1 MIELSHLSHSFGRNW
16 ALKNVSFNVEKGEF
30 LFLTGPSG
38 AGKTTLMRILH
49 GSLPVQAGRARVAD
63 FDLKTLKPRHLHLL
77 RRQVSVVFQDFKIMP
92 DRTVWE
98 NVALPL
104 VVQGMPRSQI
114 AKRVRAVLRS
124 LHLDN
129 MSMCNC
135 EELSGGEQQRVAIGR
150 AIVVNPKLILADE
163 PTGNLD
169 SGLSWRLLQ
178 IFRKFH
184 TYGTTIVL
192 ATHSEELLRVQPE
205 AKVLSLES
213 GRVVGTNW
221 TAEVD

>member
-1 MIELSHLSHSFGRNW
+1 MIRISHLSYNFGNKW
-16 ALKNVSFNVEKGEF
+16 ALKNVSFNVEKGDF

-49 GSLPVQAGRARVAD
+49 GSLPVQAGRAEVAG
-63 FDLKTLKPRHLHLL
+63 FDLGGLKSARLHLL
-77 RRQVSVVFQDFKIMP
+77 RREVSVVFQDFKIMH

-104 VVQGMPRSQI
+104 VVQGMARSQI

-124 LHLDN
+124 LNLDN
-129 MSMCNC
+129 MAACYC
-135 EELSGGEQQRVAIGR
+135 RELSGGEQQRVAIGR

-184 TYGTTIVL
+184 TYGTTIIL

-205 AKVLSLES
+205 AKILSLDS
-213 GRVVGTNW
+213 GNVVGANW
-221 TAEVD
+221 SEELD

>member
-1 MIELSHLSHSFGRNW
+1 MY
-16 ALKNVSFNVEKGEF
+16 
-30 LFLTGPSG
+30 
-38 AGKTTLMRILH
+38 
-49 GSLPVQAGRARVAD
+49 
-63 FDLKTLKPRHLHLL
+63 
-77 RRQVSVVFQDFKIMP
+77 
-92 DRTVWE
+92 
-98 NVALPL
+98 
-104 VVQGMPRSQI
+104 
-114 AKRVRAVLRS
+114 
-124 LHLDN
+124 
-129 MSMCNC
+129 NC

-192 ATHSEELLRVQPE
+192 ATHSEELLRIQPQ

-213 GRVVGTNW
+213 GRIAGANWDVEVG
-221 TAEVD
+221 

>member
-1 MIELSHLSHSFGRNW
+1 MIELSHLSHSFGRKW

-63 FDLKTLKPRHLHLL
+63 FDLNTLKPGHLHLL

-104 VVQGMPRSQI
+104 VVQGMARPQI

-124 LHLDN
+124 LHLED
-129 MSMCNC
+129 MYMYNC

-150 AIVVNPKLILADE
+150 ARVVNPKLILADE

-192 ATHSEELLRVQPE
+192 ATHSEELLRIQPR

-213 GRVVGTNW
+213 GRIAGANW
-221 TAEVD
+221 DLEAG

>member
-1 MIELSHLSHSFGRNW
+1 MIRLTHLSHSFGRKW
-16 ALKNVSFNVEKGEF
+16 ALRNISFKVQKGDF

-38 AGKTTLMRILH
+38 AGKTTIMRILH
-49 GSLPVQAGRARVAD
+49 GSLPVQAGRADVAG
-63 FDLKTLKPRHLHLL
+63 FDLNNLKARHLHLL
-77 RRQVSVVFQDFKIMP
+77 RRQVSVVFQDFKIMS

-104 VVQGMPRSQI
+104 FVQGMPKGQMI
-114 AKRVRAVLRS
+114 KRVRAVLRS
-124 LHLDN
+124 LQLEN
-129 MSMCNC
+129 MSECKC

-169 SGLSWRLLQ
+169 SDLSWRLLQ
-178 IFRKFH
+178 IFRKFN

-192 ATHSEELLRVQPE
+192 ATHSEELLGVQSE
-205 AKVLSLES
+205 AKILSLES
-213 GRVVGTNW
+213 GRVLGGNW
-221 TAEVD
+221 PVEED